1 MPHVV
6 NGHMN
11 ITWKVHITLVAVLAS
26 ASCVPLAAQSYT
38 FESIS
43 CDGYTP
49 APYGMNGAGTVV
61 GMIPGGG
68 FIYSNGK
75 CQTYPGVAFSG
86 ITDTGGLFV
95 VSFPPDQ
102 HTYLLESDGHTIGPL
117 PDFPGALGA
126 VYCCADTL
134 TGTLAGNYTPAG
146 SPIPESGFFYQ
157 NGKLTSLPWSTA
169 SGSPS
174 YWLTLAALNNTGIAV
189 GTCECPTFLLG
200 FVLQKGKI
208 TYVRYPE
215 ATFTSFG
222 GLNDNGV
229 VVGTFVNQK
238 TGAGGIFTY
247 NIGTATWTELNFPSP
262 YNGLVP
268 LGISN
273 SGVVALVSGGI
284 GYNGLVIATPT
295 TN

>member
-1 MPHVV
+1 MD
-6 NGHMN
+6 

-26 ASCVPLAAQSYT
+26 ASCAPLAAQSYT

-68 FIYSNGK
+68 FIDSNGK
-75 CQTYPGVAFSG
+75 CQTYPGVSFFG
-86 ITDTGGLFV
+86 VTDTGGVFFSCPSCKQL
-95 VSFPPDQ
+95 
-102 HTYLLESDGHTIGPL
+102 YLLESDRTIVTL
-117 PDFPGALGA
+117 PDYPGAQGTPL
-126 VYCCADTL
+126 YCCADTR
-134 TGTLAGNYTPAG
+134 TGTLAGNYWTGPQG
-146 SPIPESGFFYQ
+146 DVESAFFYQ
-157 NGKLTSLPWSTA
+157 NGKFTSLPWTETGPPGNCCYSF
-169 SGSPS
+169 
-174 YWLTLAALNNTGIAV
+174 TLAALNNTGIAV
-189 GTCECPTFLLG
+189 GTYNSVQGLFG
-200 FVLQKGKI
+200 FVLQNGKI
-208 TYVRYPE
+208 TYPRYPA
-215 ATFTSFG
+215 ATYTYFQ

-273 SGVVALVSGGI
+273 SGVVALISGGI